1 MPSAPD
7 EHALVERYLTPFL
20 EHMRIERGVSE
31 HTVLGYERDVRRYLT
46 ALSPTA
52 ATHAAREDVEAHV
65 RRLRRS
71 GHAATTVAR
80 SLSAIR
86 TFHRFLVGEGIT
98 TENPAARI
106 PVAKKWQR
114 LPKSLPVHD
123 VLRLLDAPRGGG
135 PLVLRDR
142 ALLELAYATGLRA
155 SEVVGLTFTSIAT
168 SDRFV
173 RVVGK
178 GGRERLVPYGDAA
191 ANVLAT
197 YLDQARS
204 DLAKGKRSDVVFL
217 NHHGRPLS
225 RVGFWLIL
233 KRHARAVGLERQV
246 HPHVLRHSFATHL
259 LQGGADLRVVQELL
273 GHASIA
279 TTQIYTHV
287 DRGHLRSVHRECHPR
302 G

>member
-1 MPSAPD
+1 M
-7 EHALVERYLTPFL
+7 
-20 EHMRIERGVSE
+20 
-31 HTVLGYERDVRRYLT
+31 
-46 ALSPTA
+46 
-52 ATHAAREDVEAHV
+52 
-65 RRLRRS
+65 
-71 GHAATTVAR
+71 
-80 SLSAIR
+80 
-86 TFHRFLVGEGIT
+86 
-98 TENPAARI
+98 
-106 PVAKKWQR
+106 
-114 LPKSLPVHD
+114 
-123 VLRLLDAPRGGG
+123 
-135 PLVLRDR
+135 LRDR

-259 LQGGADLRVVQELL
+259 LQGAPTCVSCRSCSGTPPSRRPRSTPTWIGDTFVPSTE
-273 GHASIA
+273 SA
-279 TTQIYTHV
+279 T
-287 DRGHLRSVHRECHPR
+287 REAER
-302 G
+302 D